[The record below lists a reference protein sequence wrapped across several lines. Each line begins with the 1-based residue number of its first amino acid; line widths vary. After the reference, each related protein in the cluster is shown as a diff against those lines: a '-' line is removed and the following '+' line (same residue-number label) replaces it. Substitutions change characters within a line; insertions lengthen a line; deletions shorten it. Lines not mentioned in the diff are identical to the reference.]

1 MRAGTKTGTILSI
14 TGRLGGITDT
24 TRIAAGIFP
33 GLLAG
38 CLLSLSAVAADG
50 PRRVNFNTEPASA
63 EAKHV
68 ADWVVHAGDN
78 RADDRKV
85 PFVILDKADA
95 RIYLFDAEGK
105 LRAAAPALLG
115 LGKGDT
121 SFEGI
126 GDRALSTIRPND
138 RTTPAGRFVG
148 FMGHAFVTNPKR
160 AEDVLWVDYPGGVS
174 IHRVVKTVDR
184 LRRMATPTPLD
195 NRISFGC
202 INVPVKFFEDAVRPA
217 FKETKGIVY
226 VLPETKTAREVFASY
241 DVEERMRL
249 EAAKPVMPALNQ
261 AEEPKQR

>member
-1 MRAGTKTGTILSI
+1 MPPATAGGL
-14 TGRLGGITDT
+14 TDR
-24 TRIAAGIFP
+24 TRIAARIFP
-33 GLLAG
+33 GLLAA
-38 CLLSLSAVAADG
+38 CFLSLPAGAADG
-50 PRRVNFNTEPASA
+50 PKKADFNSERASP

-68 ADWVVHAGDN
+68 ADWAVHAGDN
-78 RADDRKV
+78 QEKDGLKL

-105 LRAAAPALLG
+105 LLAATPALLG

-121 SFEGI
+121 SFTGI
-126 GDRALSTIRPND
+126 GDRKLSTIRIAD

-174 IHRVVKTVDR
+174 IHRVVKSANR
-184 LRRMATPTPLD
+184 LLRLATPTPQD

-202 INVPVKFFEDAVRPA
+202 INVPVKFFETVLRPA

-226 VLPETKTAREVFASY
+226 VLPENRPAREVFASY
-241 DVEERMRL
+241 DVEE
-249 EAAKPVMPALNQ
+249 Q
-261 AEEPKQR
+261 